1 MAEIGNTKLDSG
13 WLAARSTE
21 VELTGVQLTTTHPPS
36 SAPNSPWME
45 AVVPGSVLATLV
57 KNKVVSDPFYGLENE
72 SIIDIADSGRE
83 YYTFWFFTTFNL
95 INATTIAFILK
106 RRSLDA
112 LSDFRPTSLC
122 NFSCK
127 SRNQHVD
134 LNFRA
139 INYSAEVY
147 LNGHKKVLPKG
158 MFRRHS
164 LDVTDILH
172 PDGENLLAVLVHP
185 PDHPGRIPP
194 EGGQGG
200 DHEIGK
206 DVAAQ
211 YVEGWDWIIP
221 IRDRNTGIWDEVSIS
236 VTGPVKI
243 VDPHLVSS
251 FFDDYKRVYL
261 HTTTGLVNRSAWV
274 ADCSLNIQVTTELEG
289 SIFLVEHLQT
299 EHVSI
304 PPGASVEYTIP
315 QLFFYK
321 PNLWWPNGMGKQSLY
336 NVGISIDVKGFGVSD
351 LWSHHFG
358 FRKIE
363 SHIDSATGGRLFKVN
378 GQPVFIRGGNWI
390 LSDGLLRL
398 SKKRY
403 KTDIKFHADMNFNM
417 IRCWGGGLAE
427 RPEFYHYCDIY
438 GLLVNA
444 EATIKRQT
452 YTPVVL
458 KSPRG
463 GDSTHQPRGS
473 GANAL
478 GCPKGRTSEI
488 LERCTSF
495 PYHPRGSGAKA
506 LGCPKGN
513 WCDEE
518 SHTSPETR
526 TKSFLIQAKEANQFA
541 ITTLVVASTGAM
553 KNVNSQEPKEHSLAR
568 QGSNKEHPLARQNKE
583 HSLARQVSKR
593 QRRRRNKVWQEF
605 WITGDCDG
613 RGVPISNPDG
623 PLDHDL
629 FLLCAKDTVKL
640 LRNHPSLA
648 LWVGGNEQV
657 PPEDINTALK
667 NELKLH
673 PLFEN
678 STENS
683 NSKEDRSEV
692 LKDPS
697 QYLDGTRIYIQGS
710 MWDGFANG
718 KGDFT
723 DGPYEI
729 QYPESFF
736 KDDFYEYGFNPEVG
750 SVGMPVAAT
759 IRATMPPEGWQIPL
773 FNKLPDGYVQ
783 EVPNPIW
790 EYHKYIPYSKPSV
803 VHDQILLY
811 GTPKDLDDFCLKA
824 QLVNYVQY
832 RALLEG
838 WTSRMWSK
846 YTGVLIWKNQNPWTG
861 LRGQFY
867 DHLHDQ
873 TAGFYGCRSAAEPIH
888 VQLNLATYFVEVV
901 NTTSEELSDVA
912 IEVSVWDLEGTCPYY
927 KVSEKL
933 SVPSKRTV
941 PIFEMKYPKSKNP
954 KPVYFLLLKL
964 YNISDYGILSR
975 NFYWL
980 YPPGGD
986 YKLLEP
992 YKTKKLPLKIESH
1005 AFIGGSTYEIQMH
1018 VQNTSKKPDSKNLLY
1033 KNSFIERNDD
1043 SDFDM
1048 SSLEPMHSRIEEK
1061 QEGGLI
1067 GRIFNHFS
1075 SETNGLRVT
1084 EINGSEVGVAF
1095 FLHFSVHASKTDH
1108 KEGEDTRIL
1117 PVHYSHNYFS
1127 LVPGEE
1133 MSVNLS
1139 FEVPP
1144 GVTPRVTLHGWNYH
1158 AGHTVY

>member
-1 MAEIGNTKLDSG
+1 MAEIGKMKLETG

-21 VELTGVQLTTTHPPS
+21 VNLTGVQLTTTRPPS
-36 SAPNSPWME
+36 GPDTPWME
-45 AVVPGSVLATLV
+45 AVVPGTVLATLV
-57 KNKVVSDPFYGLENE
+57 KNKLVPDPFYGLENE

-83 YYTFWFFTTFNL
+83 YYTFWFFTTFQC
-95 INATTIAFILK
+95 K
-106 RRSLDA
+106 
-112 LSDFRPTSLC
+112 LSG
-122 NFSCK
+122 
-127 SRNQHVD
+127 NQHVD

-164 LDVTDILH
+164 LNVTDILH
-172 PDGENLLAVLVHP
+172 PDGPNLLAVLVHP
-185 PDHPGRIPP
+185 PDHPGSIPP

-211 YVEGWDWIIP
+211 YVEGWDWMAP

-236 VTGPVKI
+236 VTGPVKV

-251 FFDDYKRVYL
+251 FFDNYKRVYL
-261 HTTTGLVNRSAWV
+261 HATTELVNRSAWV
-274 ADCSLNIQVTTELEG
+274 AECSLNIQVTTELEG
-289 SIFLVEHLQT
+289 NVCLVEHLQT

-304 PPGASVEYTIP
+304 PPGAHVQYTFP
-315 QLFFYK
+315 QIFFYK

-336 NVGISIDVKGFGVSD
+336 NIGVSVDVKGYGESD
-351 LWSHHFG
+351 LWSHPFG

-363 SHIDSATGGRLFKVN
+363 SHVDSATGGRLFKVN
-378 GQPVFIRGGNWI
+378 GQPIFIRGGNWI

-438 GLLVNA
+438 GLLV
-444 EATIKRQT
+444 
-452 YTPVVL
+452 
-458 KSPRG
+458 
-463 GDSTHQPRGS
+463 
-473 GANAL
+473 
-478 GCPKGRTSEI
+478 
-488 LERCTSF
+488 
-495 PYHPRGSGAKA
+495 
-506 LGCPKGN
+506 
-513 WCDEE
+513 
-518 SHTSPETR
+518 
-526 TKSFLIQAKEANQFA
+526 
-541 ITTLVVASTGAM
+541 
-553 KNVNSQEPKEHSLAR
+553 
-568 QGSNKEHPLARQNKE
+568 
-583 HSLARQVSKR
+583 
-593 QRRRRNKVWQEF
+593 WQEF

-613 RGVPISNPDG
+613 RGIPVSNPDG
-623 PLDHDL
+623 PQDHEL
-629 FLLCAKDTVKL
+629 FLLCARDTVKL

-657 PPEDINTALK
+657 PPKDINTALI
-667 NELKLH
+667 NDLKLH
-673 PLFEN
+673 PYFVN
-678 STENS
+678 STESS
-683 NSKEDRSEV
+683 NSKEDV
-692 LKDPS
+692 TLTLNDPS

-729 QYPESFF
+729 QNPESFF
-736 KDDFYEYGFNPEVG
+736 KDDFYQYGFNPEVG

-773 FNKLPDGYVQ
+773 FKKLPDGYIE

-790 EYHKYIPYSKPSV
+790 DYHKYIPYSKPSL

-824 QLVNYVQY
+824 QLVNYIQY

-846 YTGVLIWKNQNPWTG
+846 YTGVLIWKTQNPWTG

-888 VQLNLATYFVEVV
+888 VQLNLVTYFIEVV
-901 NTTSEELSDVA
+901 NTTSEELSNVA
-912 IEVSVWDLEGTCPYY
+912 IEASVWDLDGTSPYY

-954 KPVYFLLLKL
+954 KPFYFLLLKL

-980 YPPGGD
+980 HLSGGD
-986 YKLLEP
+986 YKLLEA
-992 YKTKKLPLKIESH
+992 YRNKKIPLKITSQ
-1005 AFIGGSTYEIQMH
+1005 ASIRGSTYEIRMH
-1018 VQNTSKKPDSKNLLY
+1018 VQNTSKKPDSKSLLY
-1033 KNSFIERNDD
+1033 KNNFIERNGEG
-1043 SDFDM
+1043 DFDM
-1048 SSLEPMHSRIEEK
+1048 TSLEPVCSGTQKK
-1061 QEGGLI
+1061 QEVSLI
-1067 GRIFNHFS
+1067 QRIYRHFS
-1075 SETNGLRVT
+1075 GETNGLRVA
-1084 EINGSEVGVAF
+1084 EINGAEVGVAF
-1095 FLHFSVHASKTDH
+1095 FLHFSVHATKKDH

-1117 PVHYSHNYFS
+1117 PVHYSDNYFS
-1127 LVPGEE
+1127 LVPGEA
-1133 MSVNLS
+1133 MPITLS

-1144 GVTPRVTLHGWNYH
+1144 GVTPRVALRGWNYVG
-1158 AGHTVY
+1158 GHTVH

>member
-45 AVVPGSVLATLV
+45 AVVPGTVLATLV
-57 KNKVVSDPFYGLENE
+57 KNKLVPDPFYGLENE

-83 YYTFWFFTTFNL
+83 YYTFWFFTTFQ
-95 INATTIAFILK
+95 
-106 RRSLDA
+106 
-112 LSDFRPTSLC
+112 
-122 NFSCK
+122 CK
-127 SRNQHVD
+127 LSRNQHVD

-147 LNGHKKVLPKG
+147 LNGHKKVLAKG

-211 YVEGWDWIIP
+211 YVEGWDWMIP

-315 QLFFYK
+315 ELFFYK

-438 GLLVNA
+438 GLL
-444 EATIKRQT
+444 
-452 YTPVVL
+452 
-458 KSPRG
+458 
-463 GDSTHQPRGS
+463 
-473 GANAL
+473 
-478 GCPKGRTSEI
+478 
-488 LERCTSF
+488 
-495 PYHPRGSGAKA
+495 
-506 LGCPKGN
+506 
-513 WCDEE
+513 
-518 SHTSPETR
+518 
-526 TKSFLIQAKEANQFA
+526 
-541 ITTLVVASTGAM
+541 
-553 KNVNSQEPKEHSLAR
+553 
-568 QGSNKEHPLARQNKE
+568 
-583 HSLARQVSKR
+583 
-593 QRRRRNKVWQEF
+593 VWQEF

-964 YNISDYGILSR
+964 YNRSDYGILSR

-1018 VQNTSKKPDSKNLLY
+1018 VQNTSKKPDLKNLLY

-1061 QEGGLI
+1061 HEGGLI
-1067 GRIFNHFS
+1067 RRIFNHFS

-1084 EINGSEVGVAF
+1084 EINGTEVGVVF